1 MNKDFLFY
9 SNLCPHS
16 NKLMEIMKKNNLVDN
31 YELCCV
37 DNTQIELPDF
47 ITSVPTIYIVDQK
60 RVLVDESLFH
70 FINIEINKKSNTLTQ
85 PMASQ
90 SMQQMQQLQQPQQ
103 PQQQHPPSSQ
113 SSGQMENQTGDPSIS
128 GFQSTEMG
136 SSFSDNYSF
145 IEDNKHIEH
154 SYSFI
159 GDNNISNEVKTLP
172 SNSDMLNSQQ
182 NTSKSALMDKAY
194 EDMIK
199 QRGADMPQAISGMRV

>member
-1 MNKDFLFY
+1 
-9 SNLCPHS
+9 
-16 NKLMEIMKKNNLVDN
+16 MKKNNLVDN

-60 RVLVDESLFH
+60 RVLVDETLFH

-85 PMASQ
+85 PMPSQ
-90 SMQQMQQLQQPQQ
+90 SMQQTQQPQL
-103 PQQQHPPSSQ
+103 PQQQQQQQLNQSSPSQ

-145 IEDNKHIEH
+145 IDDNKHIEH

-172 SNSDMLNSQQ
+172 SNSDMLNPQQ